1 MICVSVS
8 RAVCGTR
15 QAELGPYLMGVIAG
29 LSKFLTYLEKR

>member
-29 LSKFLTYLEKR
+29 LSKSMIQLEKI